1 MANWYTADLHL
12 NHTNIIQHCTRPFGT
27 GKEMDEE
34 ILRRFQGVDENDD
47 LWIVGDF
54 AFARNAESR
63 RYVADL
69 FNAIPG
75 RKHLVRGNHDHKGTL
90 NLPWASVRELVEVK
104 DQEQNL
110 VLCHYPLITW
120 NKARYGTLHL
130 FGHVHKEF
138 TGYEGALNVGVDCW
152 DFRPLRL
159 PEIQTQVRQFVS
171 RPAIWVDSNKDSEK
185 QSK

>member
-1 MANWYTADLHL
+1 MANWYTADLHF
-12 NHTNIIQHCTRPFGT
+12 NHANIIEHCARPFASPA
-27 GKEMDEE
+27 EMDTE
-34 ILRRFQGVDENDD
+34 IVRQMQCVDADDD
-47 LWIVGDF
+47 LWILGDF
-54 AFARNAESR
+54 AFARNARSR
-63 RYVADL
+63 SYVADL

-90 NLPWASVRELVEVK
+90 NLPWASVRELVEVT

-120 NKARYGTLHL
+120 NKARYGALHL

-152 DFRPLRL
+152 SFRPLSL
-159 PEIQTQVRQFVS
+159 AEIQLQVRQFVS
-171 RPAIWVDSNKDSEK
+171 RPTIWVNDNGDTEK
-185 QSK
+185 QAK